1 MSVNFFKHSSLFPWS
16 KFKTDNFGTYLDFTF
31 LMPVEVTINTFS
43 SVDKFF
49 IIWVFFKIQHS
60 FQYEVA
66 MKEIHTLGNKGIP
79 FFVREQSGPRLASA
93 CRYICSWDRRDS
105 AIFPTQGVFIKTT
118 NEISGI
124 GGNVNYLMNN
134 SHFEVNVPLFAGIST
149 QFCARVGIM
158 QSEQLSAV
166 PISNLFILGGPL
178 TIRGFKTAG
187 VGPNVEGCATGLNVR
202 FLINFF
208 FVWI

>member
-1 MSVNFFKHSSLFPWS
+1 
-16 KFKTDNFGTYLDFTF
+16 
-31 LMPVEVTINTFS
+31 
-43 SVDKFF
+43 
-49 IIWVFFKIQHS
+49 
-60 FQYEVA
+60 

-93 CRYICSWDRRDS
+93 CRYICSWDRRDN

-187 VGPNVEGCATGLNVR
+187 VGPNIEGCATGLNVS
-202 FLINFF
+202 F
-208 FVWI
+208 FVDFL